1 MVFCIMAQ
9 TRSST
14 CPKQHK
20 SVEQDRVEGQSE
32 QISVSAA
39 EVGCAQ
45 GHGRTR
51 VAFTRESTFSFIS
64 LDVFQSAS
72 NTPPVSCEPGLRVK

>member
-45 GHGRTR
+45 EVMAGRAWPSR
-51 VAFTRESTFSFIS
+51 ARANLASSRWTFS
-64 LDVFQSAS
+64 
-72 NTPPVSCEPGLRVK
+72 NPPPTRHPCRANPG